1 MHVRLLKMM
10 ADNNWQN
17 EDTEFVMDI
26 KHHNVEQVSCTHQS
40 IFTGR
45 LKLQTILTLTWQVLD
60 WSIYRKHV

>member
-17 EDTEFVMDI
+17 EATEFVMDI

-45 LKLQTILTLTWQVLD
+45 LKLQTILTLT
-60 WSIYRKHV
+60 